1 MAEEKRV
8 SKKQAISDQQ
18 LRQIQRAA
26 ESIGYGSIHLVFQDG
41 VLVQIDRSEKIRV
54 L

>member
-1 MAEEKRV
+1 MAVEKRV

-18 LRQIQRAA
+18 LRQIQQAA
-26 ESIGYGSIHLVFQDG
+26 ESIDYGAIHLVFQDG